1 MEPYVSWT
9 SFLIYR
15 FFHPEDLIYNINS
28 LNKKGLEKDK
38 KSNFANL
45 AIPSLIF
52 ERYRNQFFNKFPHL
66 NIIKKEKA
74 DFIIYPLSG
83 GFHHSNLCP
92 IFLYS
97 TLEYLETLLSPLK
110 RLLAFRLFV
119 GLEKTQN

>member
-1 MEPYVSWT
+1 VEPYLSWK

-15 FFHPEDLIYNINS
+15 FFHPEDLICNINS

-52 ERYRNQFFNKFPHL
+52 KRYRNQFFNKFPHL

-74 DFIIYPLSG
+74 DF
-83 GFHHSNLCP
+83 GFFMFDSNGEIAYIWLWQIEQ
-92 IFLYS
+92 IFHY
-97 TLEYLETLLSPLK
+97 TDW
-110 RLLAFRLFV
+110 
-119 GLEKTQN
+119 